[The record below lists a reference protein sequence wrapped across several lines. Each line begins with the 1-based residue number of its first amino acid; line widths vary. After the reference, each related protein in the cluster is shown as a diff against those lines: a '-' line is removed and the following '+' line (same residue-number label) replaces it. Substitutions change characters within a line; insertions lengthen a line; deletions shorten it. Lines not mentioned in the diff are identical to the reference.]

1 MKKSFLKRVVL
12 GSTLFIALF
21 AIIGTSCKPDDN
33 GDENIIDHNDWK
45 GDISESV
52 SLDAS
57 KVYKLSGLV
66 KVKEGATL
74 TVPAGTRI
82 EGVGGTSAAII
93 VEQGAKININ
103 GTASSPVI
111 MTSGLNNPSRGDW
124 GGLVICGRAT
134 CNSGGGMSEVGDVAY
149 GGNNDSDNSGTIRYL
164 RIEYSGAAFNSEK
177 EYNGLSLFGVGNAT
191 TIEYVQ
197 IYENADDGIEFYGG
211 TVTANHLVSSKIED
225 DLFDWTEGW
234 RGDGQNWFG
243 LNNGEFGNRGMECDN
258 WSSDFVASPRA
269 NPTISN
275 VTLIGSGDQGA
286 EPQALMLRAG
296 TKGSIDNIVIKNWKT
311 GIEVR
316 SDESIAN
323 ISDNS
328 LKITNIKFVDTPT
341 NLVVKDS
348 NDDVV
353 TDESHNAIY
362 TENENATGA
371 GNGIN
376 VPSWAQ
382 GWTIG
387 LE

>member
-234 RGDGQNWFG
+234 RGGGQNWFG

-258 WSSDFVASPRA
+258 WSSDFAATPTA

-296 TKGSIDNIVIKNWKT
+296 TKGSIDNIVVKNWKT

-341 NLVVKDS
+341 SLVVKDS

>member
-234 RGDGQNWFG
+234 RGGGQNWFG
-243 LNNGEFGNRGMECDN
+243 LNDGGFGNRGMECDN
-258 WSSDFVASPRA
+258 WS
-269 NPTISN
+269 
-275 VTLIGSGDQGA
+275 
-286 EPQALMLRAG
+286 
-296 TKGSIDNIVIKNWKT
+296 
-311 GIEVR
+311 
-316 SDESIAN
+316 
-323 ISDNS
+323 
-328 LKITNIKFVDTPT
+328 
-341 NLVVKDS
+341 
-348 NDDVV
+348 
-353 TDESHNAIY
+353 
-362 TENENATGA
+362 
-371 GNGIN
+371 
-376 VPSWAQ
+376 
-382 GWTIG
+382 
-387 LE
+387 

>member
-1 MKKSFLKRVVL
+1 MKKSFLKRVLL

-45 GDISESV
+45 GDITESV

-74 TVPAGTRI
+74 TIPAGTRI

-258 WSSDFVASPRA
+258 WSSDFAASPRA

>member
-234 RGDGQNWFG
+234 RGGGQNWFG
-243 LNNGEFGNRGMECDN
+243 LNDGGFGNRGMECDN
-258 WSSDFVASPRA
+258 WSSDFAASPRA

-341 NLVVKDS
+341 SLVVKDS

>member
-234 RGDGQNWFG
+234 RGGGQNWFG
-243 LNNGEFGNRGMECDN
+243 LNDGGFGNRGMECDN
-258 WSSDFVASPRA
+258 WSSDFAATPTA

-296 TKGSIDNIVIKNWKT
+296 TKGSIDNIVVKNWKT

>member
-234 RGDGQNWFG
+234 RGGGQNWFG
-243 LNNGEFGNRGMECDN
+243 LNNGGFGNRGMECDN
-258 WSSDFVASPRA
+258 WSSDFAASPRA

-296 TKGSIDNIVIKNWKT
+296 TKGSIDNIVVKNWKT

-341 NLVVKDS
+341 SLVVKDS

>member
-234 RGDGQNWFG
+234 RGGGQNWFG
-243 LNNGEFGNRGMECDN
+243 LNNGGFGNRGMECDN
-258 WSSDFVASPRA
+258 WSSDFAASPRA

-296 TKGSIDNIVIKNWKT
+296 TKGSIDNIVVKNWKT

-362 TENENATGA
+362 TENGNATGA

>member
-243 LNNGEFGNRGMECDN
+243 LNNGGFGNRGMECDN
-258 WSSDFVASPRA
+258 WSSDFAASPRA

-341 NLVVKDS
+341 SLVVKDS

>member
-234 RGDGQNWFG
+234 RGGGQNWFG
-243 LNNGEFGNRGMECDN
+243 LNNGGFGNRGMECDN
-258 WSSDFVASPRA
+258 WSSDFAASPRA

>member
-258 WSSDFVASPRA
+258 WSSDFAASPRA

-296 TKGSIDNIVIKNWKT
+296 TKGSIDNIVVKNWKT

>member
-45 GDISESV
+45 GDISDSV

-258 WSSDFVASPRA
+258 WSSDFAASPRA

>member
-1 MKKSFLKRVVL
+1 MKKSFLKRVLL

-45 GDISESV
+45 GDITESV

-74 TVPAGTRI
+74 TIPAGTRI

-111 MTSGLNNPSRGDW
+111 MTSGLDNPSRGDW
-124 GGLVICGRAT
+124 GGLVICGEAT

-149 GGNNDSDNSGTIRYL
+149 GGSNDSDNSGTIRYL

-177 EYNGLSLFGVGNAT
+177 EYNGLSLFGVGNGT

-211 TVTANHLVSSKIED
+211 TVTADYLISSKTED

-234 RGDGQNWFG
+234 RGGGQNWFG

-258 WSSDFVASPRA
+258 WSSDFAASPRA

-296 TKGSIDNIVIKNWKT
+296 TKGSIDNIVVKNWKT

>member
-243 LNNGEFGNRGMECDN
+243 LNNGGFGNRGMECDN
-258 WSSDFVASPRA
+258 WSSDFAASPRA

-376 VPSWAQ
+376 VPS
-382 GWTIG
+382 
-387 LE
+387 

>member
-258 WSSDFVASPRA
+258 WSSDFAASPRA